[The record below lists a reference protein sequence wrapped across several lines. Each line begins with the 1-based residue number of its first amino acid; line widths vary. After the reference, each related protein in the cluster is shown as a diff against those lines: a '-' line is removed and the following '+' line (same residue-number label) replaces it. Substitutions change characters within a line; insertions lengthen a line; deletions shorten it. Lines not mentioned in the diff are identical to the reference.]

1 MYFFRKSMFYH
12 ILKKIRTQYEQKIA
26 YKIFFLLGH
35 QLNKAGFM
43 ATSCRLVGRGGNA
56 RFPTFRLDY
65 PYGPTNRL
73 TDQPTDGQSFL

>member
-26 YKIFFLLGH
+26 YEIFFPLGH
-35 QLNKAGFM
+35 QLNKAGYT

-56 RFPTFRLDY
+56 RFPTFQLKRD
-65 PYGPTNRL
+65 GPTN
-73 TDQPTDGQSFL
+73 QPTNRPTN